1 LSRLVVDASVA
12 IKWYVPEVHSA
23 AAARLL
29 EGGNELLAPDLIFPE
44 FGNILWKKRRMREIR
59 ETEARDILKALRT
72 VPLEVY
78 PSEPLLDAA
87 FEIAIS
93 LDRSVYDSLY
103 VALAES
109 QDCRFVT
116 ADGKLHNALQNT
128 PLAKSIAWVAEW

>member
-1 LSRLVVDASVA
+1 MSRLVVDASVA

>member
-1 LSRLVVDASVA
+1 MSRLVVDASVA

-128 PLAKSIAWVAEW
+128 PLAKSIAWIAEW

>member
-1 LSRLVVDASVA
+1 MSRLVVDASVA

-128 PLAKSIAWVAEW
+128 PLAKSIVWIAEW